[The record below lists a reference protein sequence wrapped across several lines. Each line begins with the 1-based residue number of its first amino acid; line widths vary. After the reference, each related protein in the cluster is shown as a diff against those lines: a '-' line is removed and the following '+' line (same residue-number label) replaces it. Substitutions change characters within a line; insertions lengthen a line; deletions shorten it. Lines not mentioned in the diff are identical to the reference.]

1 MFRVVFVKKWRSGV
15 LKVDK
20 RLLNCFFTPLIYCL
34 LTCFASNKT

>member
-1 MFRVVFVKKWRSGV
+1 MFRVMFMKNWRSGV

-20 RLLNCFFTPLIYCL
+20 RLLNRFCTPLIYFL